1 MMIRRQATTVVTRAP
16 TATGLTILKPNFIE
30 GAAQR
35 LIILNQYHQKSLG
48 VPNQVRGVNP
58 AATITIQTQIEKL
71 TPTEAKSD

>member
-1 MMIRRQATTVVTRAP
+1 VVWGVWGVWGCGGCPYVRHSTDC
-16 TATGLTILKPNFIE
+16 TLDTYDF
-30 GAAQR
+30 
-35 LIILNQYHQKSLG
+35 ILNQYHQKSLG